1 MSICLNQLDDLQLAI
16 AIARVYGGDDCLE
29 LQELLEDTVLP
40 LAAREG
46 NRWLATW
53 AFWMLNRREKAVRAL
68 ISPISDL
75 LSTPASPNLQA
86 KLFLTNDPALVI
98 FYQQLREKT
107 LQTLQGALKI
117 SPRAEW
123 EFITHNAQLYDR
135 MGCDL
140 LALELVS
147 NWEFMKPAPTPA
159 KSRKTSHSASPLDPR
174 KMLRRRSSLVVADL
188 PLSPLHA
195 PDGLKSG
202 GKPPPTMFEE
212 PSGSSLLD
220 SFGF

>member
-1 MSICLNQLDDLQLAI
+1 MSVCLNQLDDLQLAI
-16 AIARVYGGDDCLE
+16 AIARVYGGDDCVE
-29 LQELLEDTVLP
+29 LHEILEDTVLP
-40 LAAREG
+40 QAAREG

-68 ISPISDL
+68 ISPITGL

-86 KLFLTNDPALVI
+86 KSFLTNDPALVI

-147 NWEFMKPAPTPA
+147 NWEFMQPTA
-159 KSRKTSHSASPLDPR
+159 KTPKTPRAGSPVDPR
-174 KMLRRRSSLVVADL
+174 KLLRRRSSLVVADM
-188 PLSPLHA
+188 PLSPGRA
-195 PDGLKSG
+195 PEGMKSG
-202 GKPPPTMFEE
+202 GKQPPTMFEE
-212 PSGSSLLD
+212 PSGTSLLD